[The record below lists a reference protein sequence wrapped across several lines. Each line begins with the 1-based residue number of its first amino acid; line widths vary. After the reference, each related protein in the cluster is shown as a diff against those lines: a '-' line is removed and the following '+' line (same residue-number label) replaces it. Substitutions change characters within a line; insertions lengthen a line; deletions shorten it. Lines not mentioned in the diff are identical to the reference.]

1 MPDFAIICGSTGL
14 ELAAA
19 FEPVDAPPSRYGK
32 PSERPRLGRIEG
44 VEVLVLARHGVP
56 HRLAPHLVNYR
67 ANIDVLHRLGVT
79 RVLSLNTV
87 GGIHPQAVTG
97 SIVVPAQVIDYT
109 WGREQTFSDGE
120 TLLHVPFT
128 EPFDARLRQ
137 QVLASGRRAG
147 VELLD
152 GGVYGCTQGPR
163 FETAA
168 EIDRM
173 ERDGCTLV
181 GMTLMPEAALARERA
196 MAYCSLSLVVNPA
209 AGRAVNAIDLDAI
222 AAVCHQGMI
231 GFEALLRA
239 FFECQVG
246 VH

>member
-1 MPDFAIICGSTGL
+1 MPDTAIICGSTGL
-14 ELAAA
+14 DLAGD
-19 FEPVDAPPSRYGK
+19 FEPADTPPSPYGQ
-32 PSERPRLGRIEG
+32 PSEPPRVGRIEG
-44 VEVLVLARHGVP
+44 TEVLVLARHGVP

-97 SIVVPAQVIDYT
+97 AIVVPDQVIDYT
-109 WGREQTFSDGE
+109 WGREQTFSDGHE
-120 TLLHVPFT
+120 LLHVPFT
-128 EPFDARLRQ
+128 EPFDAALRQ
-137 QVLASGRRAG
+137 QVLAVGRQAG
-147 VELLD
+147 IELLD

-163 FETAA
+163 FETVA

-181 GMTLMPEAALARERA
+181 GMTVMPEAALAREKG

-222 AAVCHQGMI
+222 AAVCQQGLAR
-231 GFEALLRA
+231 FEALLRG
-239 FFECQVG
+239 FFQSEVG
-246 VH
+246 LH